1 MRNTNTE
8 LAARTRH
15 ALEAAARKLFE
26 TRGFAGV
33 SAEEIV
39 AAAGVTRG
47 ALYHHYKGKEGLF
60 EVVAEAAMKR
70 LHEHITPA
78 KGSATDAVDALK
90 QGVRRFLELS
100 SAPRVQRVLFIDA
113 PLVMGWQR
121 WRQMDA
127 RYGLGLLKRA
137 VETGMAQGN
146 LRHEPSDML
155 AHVLLSAMIE
165 TTMIIAASPHKAN
178 AREQAESVLDRIVDS
193 FRGVSP
199 PTARG
204 R

>member
-1 MRNTNTE
+1 MKNTKAE
-8 LAARTRH
+8 VAARTRA

-26 TRGFAGV
+26 TRGFAAV

-47 ALYHHYKGKEGLF
+47 ALYHHYQGKEGLF
-60 EVVAEAAMKR
+60 EAVAEAAMQR
-70 LHEHITPA
+70 LHENIAPA
-78 KGSATDAVDALK
+78 PGTATDAVDSLK

-100 SAPRVQRVLFIDA
+100 AAPRTQRILFIDA

-137 VETGMAQGN
+137 VAAGMAQGS
-146 LRHEPSDML
+146 LRPGPPEMV

-165 TTMIIAASPHKAN
+165 TSMIIAAAPRKRD
-178 AREQAESVLDRIVDS
+178 ARAQAEAVLDRVIDS
-193 FRGVSP
+193 FR
-199 PTARG
+199 
-204 R
+204 